1 MTAFQALDL
10 PEVILVTPRRF
21 GDARGYF
28 CETYVQPLYAANGVC
43 AAFVQ
48 DNESLSALPGTVRG
62 LHMQAPPFAQA
73 KLVRVLSGA
82 IFDVAVDVRKGSPTY
97 GHWAGARLTADGG
110 EQLFIPQGFAHGFCT
125 LVPDTRVAY
134 KVDALYDRAS
144 ECGIIWNDPDL
155 AIQWG
160 FEGETILSDKDRI
173 LPRLKDFQSPF
184 VHTGG

>member
-28 CETYVQPLYAANGVC
+28 SETYVKPLYAANGIV
-43 AAFVQ
+43 ADFVQ

-97 GHWAGARLTADGG
+97 GRWAGARLTAEGG
-110 EQLFIPQGFAHGFCT
+110 EQLFVPQGFAHGFCT
-125 LVPDTRVAY
+125 LAPDTRVAY
-134 KVDALYDRAS
+134 KVDAFYDRAS
-144 ECGIIWNDPDL
+144 ECGIIWNDPAL
-155 AIQWG
+155 AIDWR
-160 FEGETILSDKDRI
+160 FTGETILSEKDQI
-173 LPRLKDFQSPF
+173 LPRLKDFDSPF
-184 VHTGG
+184 VHSNG